1 MYNFAL
7 IGAAGYIAP
16 RHMKAIKDTGNVLVT
31 ALDPHD
37 AVGVI
42 DSYFPASTF
51 FVEFERFDRH
61 VEKLK
66 RQGEDKRIHYV
77 SITSPNYLHDS
88 HVRFALRT
96 GAHAICEKPLVLNP
110 WNIDA
115 LAELEKESG
124 KKVNTILQLR
134 HHPSIIS
141 LKKRVDVATF
151 DPVSLPA
158 TPDFSEFEPHPPAL
172 ATCPPTKYNVD
183 LTYIT
188 SRGRWYLISWKGNI
202 AKSGGVATNIGI
214 HFFDM
219 LQWVFGGAQENI
231 VHLLEP
237 TRAAG
242 YLELEKARVRWFLS
256 LDSNDLPH
264 EARLAKKTTY
274 RSITVNG
281 KEIEFSD
288 GFTDLHTVSYEQILK
303 GNGFGLADVR
313 PCIDIAHNIRSAEPI
328 GLRGEHHPAL
338 SIVKAKGLRSSIET
352 GQKLRVEGI

>member
-16 RHMKAIKDTGNVLVT
+16 RHMKAIKDTGNTLVA

-37 AVGVI
+37 AVGAI
-42 DSYFPASTF
+42 DSYFPNSTF

-66 RQGEDKRIHYV
+66 RQGEDKKVNYV
-77 SITSPNYLHDS
+77 SIASPNYLHDA
-88 HVRFALRT
+88 HVRFALRV
-96 GAHAICEKPLVLNP
+96 GANAICEKPLVLNP

-134 HHPSIIS
+134 HHPSIIALKEKVDSAGIDPGS
-141 LKKRVDVATF
+141 LSQ
-151 DPVSLPA
+151 PHE
-158 TPDFSEFEPHPPAL
+158 FSEFESHQRSS
-172 ATCPPTKYNVD
+172 TTRQPTKHDID

-202 AKSGGVATNIGI
+202 DKSGGVATNIGI

-219 LQWVFGGAQENI
+219 LQWVFGKAQENI

-237 TRAAG
+237 TKAAG

-256 LDSNDLPH
+256 LDSNDLPQ

-274 RSITVNG
+274 RSITVDG
-281 KEIEFSD
+281 EEVEFSD
-288 GFTDLHTVSYEQILK
+288 GFTDLHSVSYEKILK
-303 GNGFGLADVR
+303 GNGFGLVDVR
-313 PCIDIAHNIRSAEPI
+313 PCIEIAHDIREAMPI
-328 GLRGEHHPAL
+328 GLKGEYHPGVRTVNSNRWNKL
-338 SIVKAKGLRSSIET
+338 VAKG
-352 GQKLRVEGI
+352 